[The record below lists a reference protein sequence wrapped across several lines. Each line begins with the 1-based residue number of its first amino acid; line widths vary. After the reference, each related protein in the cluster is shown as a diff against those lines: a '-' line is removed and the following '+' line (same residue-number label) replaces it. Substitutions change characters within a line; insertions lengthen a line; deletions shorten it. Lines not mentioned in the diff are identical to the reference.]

1 MPTRPNANKISSKTH
16 KWLSTRVYGN
26 LSLLL
31 PQEPCNRVLNHSH
44 MMVRHSG
51 CPQQWGT
58 SPFSRACGGD
68 PKVPTSP
75 VEGGLVGLAQGQV
88 HTPVQSG
95 QLLLPHPTAPHL
107 PASWPRSRG
116 ASFRSTDH
124 LTRVSGMTDER
135 KFTQ

>member
-31 PQEPCNRVLNHSH
+31 PQQPCNRVLNHSH
-44 MMVRHSG
+44 MTVRHSG

-58 SPFSRACGGD
+58 RPFSKACGGD
-68 PKVPTSP
+68 PQVLTGPVGEGMDVAGPGSGAHTCCPSSCPTP
-75 VEGGLVGLAQGQV
+75 W
-88 HTPVQSG
+88 H
-95 QLLLPHPTAPHL
+95 
-107 PASWPRSRG
+107 PASLPPSSAAE

-124 LTRVSGMTDER
+124 LTPVSGMTDER
-135 KFTQ
+135 KINQ